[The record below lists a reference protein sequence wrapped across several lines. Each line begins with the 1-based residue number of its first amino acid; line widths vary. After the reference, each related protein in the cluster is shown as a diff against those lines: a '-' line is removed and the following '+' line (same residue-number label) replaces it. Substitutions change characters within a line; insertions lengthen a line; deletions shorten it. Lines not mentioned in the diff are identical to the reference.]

1 MQGQAGYL
9 VRVRG
14 TLECEIEVEN
24 NEGLLRPGMYANVEL
39 IVAQKSDVLSLP
51 RSAIVQQD
59 GKPTCLIVTAD
70 GTIARRA
77 LQTGIVT
84 TTDIEVVSGM
94 DGTEDVISANANA
107 FKEGQKVALIAK

>member
-1 MQGQAGYL
+1 
-9 VRVRG
+9 
-14 TLECEIEVEN
+14 
-24 NEGLLRPGMYANVEL
+24 
-39 IVAQKSDVLSLP
+39 
-51 RSAIVQQD
+51 
-59 GKPTCLIVTAD
+59 LIVTAD